1 MATIMSWIEISLPTI
16 SMILFAVLIIVL
28 VFIQEWRVP
37 AKIKLCFF
45 LSVAP
50 LLLVNRYPQL
60 ETIVSFISVIFG
72 IIVLILDI
80 IFIKQTKNRK

>member
-1 MATIMSWIEISLPTI
+1 MTTIISWIEISLPTI
-16 SMILFAVLIIVL
+16 SMILFAVLLIVL

-50 LLLVNRYPQL
+50 LLLVNRYPQF
-60 ETIVSFISVIFG
+60 ETIVSLVSIIFG
-72 IIVLILDI
+72 SIALILDI
-80 IFIKQTKNRK
+80 IFIKNTKK

>member
-1 MATIMSWIEISLPTI
+1 MTAIMSWIEISLPTI
-16 SMILFAVLIIVL
+16 AVILFAVLIIVL

-45 LSVAP
+45 LSMAP

-72 IIVLILDI
+72 VIALILDI
-80 IFIKQTKNRK
+80 IFTKNTKK